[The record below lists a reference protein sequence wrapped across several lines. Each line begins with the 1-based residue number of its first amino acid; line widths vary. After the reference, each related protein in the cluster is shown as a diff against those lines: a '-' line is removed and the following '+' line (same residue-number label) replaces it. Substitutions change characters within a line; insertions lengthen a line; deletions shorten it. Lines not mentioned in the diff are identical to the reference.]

1 MNETNINLINLKK
14 ISDLT
19 DLSSIKQQTEL
30 INRISQSYNGLM
42 ILFELLIKRQ
52 TDKSL
57 KISYTDSI
65 ILKYIYNCKID
76 TLKKKLNRYLAK
88 GIVKME
94 SEHDIDYTPLYQ
106 SLVSN
111 NFKNANRLT
120 QEYLNTL
127 AKLNRDNKRQW
138 LYFTDIF
145 NIPNK
150 DMITIDQL
158 WNIYSF
164 GKFGFSIQRKIW
176 LYHNRDWEKFWHAIG
191 WKINKKNLRYPHEFT
206 WDNNAP
212 IGHLPLF
219 NQIRGVQVLAS
230 LYIHPAWEIQ
240 KSVINN

>member
-1 MNETNINLINLKK
+1 MNDTNKNLINLKK
-14 ISDLT
+14 IADLT
-19 DLSSIKQQTEL
+19 DLSSIKQQINL
-30 INRISQSYNGLM
+30 INCISQSRNGLM
-42 ILFELLIKRQ
+42 ILLELLIKRQ
-52 TDKSL
+52 TEKSL
-57 KISYTDSI
+57 KISYMDSI

-76 TLKKKLNRYLAK
+76 TLEKQLNRYLAK
-88 GIVKME
+88 GIVE
-94 SEHDIDYTPLYQ
+94 LDSEHDIDYTPLYQ

-111 NFKNANRLT
+111 NFKNANKLT

-150 DMITIDQL
+150 DIITIDRL

-176 LYHNRDWEKFWHAIG
+176 LYHNKDWEKFWHTIG
-191 WKINKKNLRYPHEFT
+191 WKVNKKNLRYPHEFT
-206 WDNNAP
+206 WNNNAP

-230 LYIHPAWEIQ
+230 LYVHPAWEIQ
-240 KSVINN
+240 KSVINS